1 MSKKKTALVFFAGA
15 VFGISSL
22 IAGLYLWHR
31 IDEWLP
37 YSRPD
42 AATVAEIEKIASQ
55 QKIKPVGSG
64 LNWPPKMAALP
75 VDEYRR
81 WYVQGKENGRDI
93 IWGEWDREEKPG
105 VYLGHR
111 RFPPT
116 NSITAFG
123 GGCGWVHLRYDL
135 ARRRLDTFWC
145 NADM

>member
-81 WYVQGKENGRDI
+81 WYVQGKEDGREV
-93 IWGEWDREEKPG
+93 IWGEWDKQGKPG
-105 VYLGHR
+105 LYLGHR
-111 RFPPT
+111 RYPPDLQF
-116 NSITAFG
+116 ALG
-123 GGCGWVHLRYDL
+123 GGCGWVHLRYDIRT
-135 ARRRLDTFWC
+135 ARLDTFMC
-145 NADM
+145 NAPL